1 MISNCLLLLG
11 TAALA
16 LRTCEAFATNKYMY
30 ARKVNHELEMSSV
43 SIPLNKKICVI
54 TGTTSGLGK
63 ETARALINNGEH
75 YVICA
80 CRDVAK
86 MNNVAVTEG
95 FDTNS
100 FSVLELDLAS
110 FDSVKS
116 FTSNLK
122 DFIKRPLDKLVC
134 NAAVYQPSLPTV
146 SNIYVCIYIYMYT
159 NIHIFIYI
167 YVCMHIYI
175 YICKCIYM
183 YEYISN
189 S

>member
-1 MISNCLLLLG
+1 MISNYYLLLG

-16 LRTCEAFATNKYMY
+16 ITCEAFTMNKYFY
-30 ARKVNHELEMSSV
+30 SRNQVNSGLMMGSV
-43 SIPLNKKICVI
+43 TIPLNKKICVI

-63 ETARALINNGEH
+63 ETARALINNGDH

-80 CRDVAK
+80 CRDVSK
-86 MNNVAVTEG
+86 MKSVAVTEG

-110 FDSVKS
+110 FDSVS
-116 FTSNLK
+116 MFTKNLK

-146 SNIYVCIYIYMYT
+146 RYIYTYIYIYTYMYIYIYTYIYIYIYMYVYV
-159 NIHIFIYI
+159 FI
-167 YVCMHIYI
+167 
-175 YICKCIYM
+175 
-183 YEYISN
+183 
-189 S
+189 